1 MDFNRICYNCMKEK
15 DRADGI
21 CPHCG
26 FDNSRY
32 RWQENELPPLTP
44 LNGKYLVGR
53 ALGAGGFGIT
63 YIALDL
69 NLQVTVAIKELYL
82 SRISVRERD
91 TNISVSSRD
100 RECFEDNKKRFFQEA
115 RVLAMF
121 NEGDNEGI
129 VNVKEYFEEN
139 NTAYIVMEYL
149 DGTTLRNKVKQ
160 QTFTFE
166 ETKKI
171 MEPICHALTKIHQFG
186 VVHLDVSP
194 DNIMMLNDGSAKLLD
209 FGGARSLYTDDD
221 ADFICYKVG
230 YAPPEQYM
238 RNGKIGQWTDVYAV
252 AATMYFCMTGKKPV
266 ESMKRRSKDTL
277 EKPSKLG
284 VKIPSKIENAL
295 MTALEL
301 EPGRRFQTIEE
312 FWNAINI
319 KNQKKGVMIG
329 VMVVGVAAIAL
340 GAAMVFTGGTGSS
353 SEPVEKVQ
361 TAAETTQTADTTQE
375 AETTDEGQEADA
387 STEAGNVGETI
398 PMDLGTYIFENAA
411 DRNYIMGISS
421 GFGDNGAG
429 LVLKSY
435 EDSNKNRIFVTD
447 EVEDDG
453 FYNLR
458 AAHTDS
464 FIETPDSQD
473 IGTPLA
479 QYEEMYDMGTEKWV
493 FVYCG
498 HDDEKDMDEVI
509 IRNAAGSVM
518 APQDGTLEDGTPIVL
533 SEENMDDDTQKWYV
547 RWSEKDESEPD
558 VPVYHEGDLV
568 DNITGIKTVGSGFDG
583 NYKFSITR
591 DPLFVVPTL
600 IVWENV
606 WDQTQQFE
614 FVPQEESR
622 YKIYPAD
629 QLEGEHKCLEY
640 EPDTNAIIMAD
651 DSDNENQLFR
661 VVYSGYNMYL
671 IQSYNESV
679 LGYDL
684 AEDGTPAGRA
694 VFSRPYDSIED
705 SRLEKW
711 LIEDVQEQQ

>member
-100 RECFEDNKKRFFQEA
+100 RECFEDNKKRFLQEA

-498 HDDEKDMDEVI
+498 HDD
-509 IRNAAGSVM
+509 
-518 APQDGTLEDGTPIVL
+518 
-533 SEENMDDDTQKWYV
+533 
-547 RWSEKDESEPD
+547 
-558 VPVYHEGDLV
+558 
-568 DNITGIKTVGSGFDG
+568 
-583 NYKFSITR
+583 
-591 DPLFVVPTL
+591 
-600 IVWENV
+600 
-606 WDQTQQFE
+606 
-614 FVPQEESR
+614 
-622 YKIYPAD
+622 
-629 QLEGEHKCLEY
+629 
-640 EPDTNAIIMAD
+640 
-651 DSDNENQLFR
+651 
-661 VVYSGYNMYL
+661 
-671 IQSYNESV
+671 
-679 LGYDL
+679 
-684 AEDGTPAGRA
+684 
-694 VFSRPYDSIED
+694 
-705 SRLEKW
+705 
-711 LIEDVQEQQ
+711 

>member
-1 MDFNRICYNCMKEK
+1 
-15 DRADGI
+15 
-21 CPHCG
+21 
-26 FDNSRY
+26 
-32 RWQENELPPLTP
+32 
-44 LNGKYLVGR
+44 
-53 ALGAGGFGIT
+53 
-63 YIALDL
+63 
-69 NLQVTVAIKELYL
+69 
-82 SRISVRERD
+82 
-91 TNISVSSRD
+91 
-100 RECFEDNKKRFFQEA
+100 
-115 RVLAMF
+115 
-121 NEGDNEGI
+121 
-129 VNVKEYFEEN
+129 
-139 NTAYIVMEYL
+139 MEYL
-149 DGTTLRNKVKQ
+149 DGMTLRNKVKQ
-160 QTFTFE
+160 KPFTFE

-340 GAAMVFTGGTGSS
+340 GAAMVFTGGTGNS

-361 TAAETTQTADTTQE
+361 TAAETTQPVEESEQSTDTAQE
-375 AETTDEGQEADA
+375 TETADEGQEADA
-387 STEAGNVGETI
+387 STEAGNVGEAI
-398 PMDLGTYIFENAA
+398 SIDLGTYIFENAA

-421 GFGDNGAG
+421 GFGDNGAQ

-458 AAHTDS
+458 AAHTNS

-509 IRNAAGSVM
+509 IKNAAGSVM

-533 SEENMDDDTQKWYV
+533 SEENMDDDSQKWYV
-547 RWSEKDESEPD
+547 RWSEKDASEPD

-661 VVYSGYNMYL
+661 VVYGGYNMYL

-711 LIEDVQEQQ
+711 LIEDPVQ

>member
-1 MDFNRICYNCMKEK
+1 MKEK

-100 RECFEDNKKRFFQEA
+100 RECFEDNKKRFLQEA

-139 NTAYIVMEYL
+139 NTAYIVRAY
-149 DGTTLRNKVKQ
+149 
-160 QTFTFE
+160 
-166 ETKKI
+166 I
-171 MEPICHALTKIHQFG
+171 G

-711 LIEDVQEQQ
+711 LIEDVKEA

>member
-100 RECFEDNKKRFFQEA
+100 RECFEDNKKRFLQEA

-230 YAPPEQYM
+230 YAPPEQYS
-238 RNGKIGQWTDVYAV
+238 GHEQGPWTDIYALCAV
-252 AATMYFCMTGKKPV
+252 MYHGITGQRPMRSV
-266 ESMKRRSKDTL
+266 RRAEHDDL
-277 EKPSKLG
+277 RLPSQLG
-284 VKIPSKIENAL
+284 IPIA
-295 MTALEL
+295 
-301 EPGRRFQTIEE
+301 PQIEE
-312 FWNAINI
+312 
-319 KNQKKGVMIG
+319 KKGLSIRKENRYQSIG
-329 VMVVGVAAIAL
+329 M
-340 GAAMVFTGGTGSS
+340 MM
-353 SEPVEKVQ
+353 Q
-361 TAAETTQTADTTQE
+361 
-375 AETTDEGQEADA
+375 
-387 STEAGNVGETI
+387 
-398 PMDLGTYIFENAA
+398 DLG
-411 DRNYIMGISS
+411 
-421 GFGDNGAG
+421 
-429 LVLKSY
+429 
-435 EDSNKNRIFVTD
+435 
-447 EVEDDG
+447 
-453 FYNLR
+453 
-458 AAHTDS
+458 
-464 FIETPDSQD
+464 
-473 IGTPLA
+473 
-479 QYEEMYDMGTEKWV
+479 
-493 FVYCG
+493 C
-498 HDDEKDMDEVI
+498 
-509 IRNAAGSVM
+509 
-518 APQDGTLEDGTPIVL
+518 
-533 SEENMDDDTQKWYV
+533 
-547 RWSEKDESEPD
+547 
-558 VPVYHEGDLV
+558 
-568 DNITGIKTVGSGFDG
+568 
-583 NYKFSITR
+583 
-591 DPLFVVPTL
+591 
-600 IVWENV
+600 
-606 WDQTQQFE
+606 
-614 FVPQEESR
+614 
-622 YKIYPAD
+622 
-629 QLEGEHKCLEY
+629 
-640 EPDTNAIIMAD
+640 
-651 DSDNENQLFR
+651 
-661 VVYSGYNMYL
+661 
-671 IQSYNESV
+671 
-679 LGYDL
+679 
-684 AEDGTPAGRA
+684 
-694 VFSRPYDSIED
+694 
-705 SRLEKW
+705 
-711 LIEDVQEQQ
+711 